1 MILQNGRPA
10 SAEGREEK
18 EMKTY
23 DVLDELGIEYSR
35 TDHGP
40 VGTIA
45 DCLEVDKVLG
55 ITICKNLFLC
65 NRQKTAFYLLMMPG
79 HKTLQTKELS
89 AQIPTSRLS
98 FASGDDMIKYL
109 NVAPGSA
116 TVMGLI
122 YDTDNQVQLLVD
134 EEILKEEYV
143 GCHPC
148 VNTSSLKLRTKD
160 LFGKFLE
167 AVHHDYKTVVLG
179 EMTD

>member
-23 DVLDELGIEYSR
+23 DVLDGLDIEYSR

-79 HKTLQTKELS
+79 HKTLRTKELS

-134 EEILKEEYV
+134 EEILREEYV

-148 VNTSSLKLRTKD
+148 VNTSSLKLRTED
-160 LFGKFLE
+160 VFSKFLE
-167 AVHHDYKTVVLG
+167 AVHHDYRTVVLG
-179 EMTD
+179 GLL